1 MKIKFLYTALVLG
14 CFTLASC
21 EKKSE
26 TASSSDVTTTHSET
40 PSADLSAADLINNP
54 NTANPE
60 AVPAGPAPVMT
71 FGESVHDFGNIKA
84 GDIVKHTFSFK
95 NTGKAPLIIES
106 ATATCGC
113 TIPNYPKEPVAPGE
127 EGKIDVQ
134 FNSTGK
140 TGQQNK
146 VITIRA
152 NTQPNITELTIKTN
166 IQQ

>member
-1 MKIKFLYTALVLG
+1 MKIKFLSTALVFGFFAL
-14 CFTLASC
+14 TSC
-21 EKKSE
+21 ENKSE
-26 TASSSDVTTTHSET
+26 TAATTDVTTET
-40 PSADLSAADLINNP
+40 QADLSAADLINNP

-60 AVPAGPAPVMT
+60 AVPAGPLPVMT
-71 FGESVHDFGNIKA
+71 FAENVYDFGNIKT
-84 GDIVKHTFSFK
+84 GDVVNHTFTFK

-113 TIPNYPKEPVAPGE
+113 TVPNYPKDPVAPGE

>member
-1 MKIKFLYTALVLG
+1 MKIKFLYTALVFG
-14 CFTLASC
+14 FFTLTSC
-21 EKKSE
+21 EKKAE
-26 TASSSDVTTTHSET
+26 TASSTDVTTTHQE
-40 PSADLSAADLINNP
+40 DLKAADLINNP

-60 AVPAGPAPVMT
+60 TVPAGPAPVMT
-71 FGESVHDFGNIKA
+71 FAENVHDFGNIKP
-84 GDIVKHTFSFK
+84 GDVVNHTFTFK

-113 TIPNYPKEPVAPGE
+113 TVPNYPKDPVAPGA

-166 IQQ
+166 ILQ

>member
-1 MKIKFLYTALVLG
+1 MKIKFIYTALVFG
-14 CFTLASC
+14 FFTLASC

-26 TASSSDVTTTHSET
+26 TASTADVGTAKQE
-40 PSADLSAADLINNP
+40 DLKAADLINNP

-60 AVPAGPAPVMT
+60 AVSAGPAPVMT
-71 FGESVHDFGNIKA
+71 FEEKEHDFGNIKA
-84 GDIVKHTFSFK
+84 GDVVNYTFKFK

-113 TIPNYPKEPVAPGE
+113 TIPNYPKDPVAPGE

-140 TGQQNK
+140 SGQQHK

-152 NTQPNITELTIKTN
+152 NTQPNITEVAINTN
-166 IQQ
+166 ITQ